1 MRVLALDLG
10 MRRIGLALSDEEG
23 RVAGPLGTLETQ
35 GIARDV
41 AAVAELAQAHGVELV
56 VVGLPLL
63 PSGEEGRGARRA
75 RRFAEELARSWSGR
89 VETWDER
96 LTSAEAERVLLE
108 ADLSRRKR
116 RQVRDRV
123 AATLILQ
130 SFLDA
135 MR

>member
-1 MRVLALDLG
+1 MRILALDLG
-10 MRRIGLALSDEEG
+10 MRRIGLAISDEDG
-23 RVAGPLGTLETQ
+23 KLAGPLDTLE
-35 GIARDV
+35 ARGLRQDVRAV
-41 AAVAELAQAHGVELV
+41 AALAEAHGVELV

-63 PSGEEGRGARRA
+63 TSGREGHGARRA
-75 RRFAEELARSWSGR
+75 RRFAEELARTWNGR

-96 LTSAEAERVLLE
+96 LTSVAAERVLLE

-116 RQVRDRV
+116 RMVRDRV

-135 MR
+135 QR